1 MKKLNF
7 KNVIYE
13 QIEREETL
21 QKYIAKTNNID
32 VKEGKCLNN
41 SFLIS
46 KKFPEVS
53 MVEGFLITYFEDGE
67 IESVGHV
74 WNEID
79 GIYFDETVDLKKTDK
94 KIIKIEYYLADK
106 YASSDISTEIREKP
120 TVGLSSFFEKPIL
133 EKHMIFKT
141 NVKKLEIELK
151 EFLNNTDDKKE

>member
-1 MKKLNF
+1 MKSLNL

-13 QIEREETL
+13 QIERDETPP
-21 QKYIAKTNNID
+21 KYIAKTNNID
-32 VKEGKCLNN
+32 VIEGKCLNN

-53 MVEGFLITYFEDGE
+53 IVEGFLITYFEDGK

-79 GIYFDETVDLKKTDK
+79 GIYFDETVDLKKTDE
-94 KIIKIEYYLADK
+94 KITKSEYYFADK
-106 YASSDISTEIREKP
+106 YTSNDISTELREKP
-120 TVGLSSFFEKPIL
+120 KVGLSSFFEKPII

-151 EFLNNTDDKKE
+151 EFLNKKV

>member
-1 MKKLNF
+1 MKSLNF
-7 KNVIYE
+7 KNVVYV
-13 QIEREETL
+13 QIERDETP

-53 MVEGFLITYFEDGE
+53 MVEGFLITYFEDGK

-74 WNEID
+74 WNEIQ
-79 GIYFDETVDLKKTDK
+79 GVYFDETINLKKTDE
-94 KIIKIEYYLADK
+94 KITKSEYYLADK
-106 YASSDISTEIREKP
+106 YTPSEISTELREKP
-120 TVGLSSFFEKPIL
+120 KVGLSSFFEKPIM

-141 NVKKLEIELK
+141 DVKKLEIELK
-151 EFLNNTDDKKE
+151 DFLNNTDEIK